1 MKDQTKKDGSSSCN
15 PRYQY
20 FNYLITVPDRT
31 GLGDVEA
38 KVVAYKFFDKYFPLK
53 EGEWGRVVREPY
65 KEPTEDGYTH
75 HFHIG
80 YCFNVKRRWASA
92 RNRAN
97 ATKRWHG
104 AHYDYVE
111 CRRGCKARDVFTK
124 YFDNPSKYKRLDETG
139 GILIPIIPPLPPV
152 PLISDE
158 NFCHGQARV
167 DWGNDFIRYMSHPG
181 HATGK

>member
-1 MKDQTKKDGSSSCN
+1 MKEQKNKDGSSACK
-15 PRYQY
+15 PAYQY
-20 FNYLITVPDRT
+20 YNYLITVPDRT
-31 GLGDVEA
+31 GLGDAEA
-38 KVVAYKFFDKYFPLK
+38 KVVAYKFFDKYFRLK
-53 EGEWGRVVREPY
+53 DGEWGRVVREPY

-111 CRRGCKARDVFTK
+111 CDVFTK
-124 YFDNPSKYKRLDETG
+124 YFENPSKYKRLDETG

-158 NFCHGQARV
+158 KFSLAPARAN
-167 DWGNDFIRYMSHPG
+167 WGNDLIRYLTHPG
-181 HATGK
+181 HQSTK